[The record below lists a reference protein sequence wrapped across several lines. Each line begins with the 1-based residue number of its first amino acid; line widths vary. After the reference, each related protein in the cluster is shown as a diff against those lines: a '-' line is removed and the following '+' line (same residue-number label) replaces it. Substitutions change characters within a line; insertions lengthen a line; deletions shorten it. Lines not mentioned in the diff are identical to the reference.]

1 MKNTVRTIY
10 GAYLQNC
17 MFYGEQ
23 PVIMPNS
30 TLNQKFDVA
39 KDQLLKKGEF
49 PIGQYIAIGLNG
61 ATREPNANGRL
72 VTKYREYI
80 PSWGSLL
87 EYFPFIMRPL
97 AQDLTPDERA
107 FYRMRKILMVNGE
120 PHAAYYLR
128 RLDLTKSN
136 TEVSKQIRTP
146 GQGVSVSAWEPTLA
160 DLNPTPLTMPL
171 NSTHTTTEE
180 YLVVNRRIELNF
192 TENDVQ
198 EILNCANLLYNDE
211 YVADITELAMVTGVE
226 RMVPGNFNGIQSNY
240 MEAIAA
246 QVSDFFRT
254 FISFP
259 NQRRGYDAYL
269 DGGTNEPL
277 LVVAPR

>member
-49 PIGQYIAIGLNG
+49 PVGQYIAIGLNG

-87 EYFPFIMRPL
+87 EYFPFIMRP
-97 AQDLTPDERA
+97 
-107 FYRMRKILMVNGE
+107 RKVKKHAIYSPVPFSVPKIRFCPSAVNDSAPIHQSYKKTISFLYKKPPRLPLRKPGRFILF
-120 PHAAYYLR
+120 
-128 RLDLTKSN
+128 
-136 TEVSKQIRTP
+136 I
-146 GQGVSVSAWEPTLA
+146 GVLSDTQCLPT
-160 DLNPTPLTMPL
+160 
-171 NSTHTTTEE
+171 
-180 YLVVNRRIELNF
+180 
-192 TENDVQ
+192 
-198 EILNCANLLYNDE
+198 
-211 YVADITELAMVTGVE
+211 
-226 RMVPGNFNGIQSNY
+226 GIQ
-240 MEAIAA
+240 
-246 QVSDFFRT
+246 FLKF
-254 FISFP
+254 
-259 NQRRGYDAYL
+259 
-269 DGGTNEPL
+269 
-277 LVVAPR
+277 

>member
-17 MFYGEQ
+17 LFYGEQ
-23 PVIMPNS
+23 PVMMPNS

-39 KDQLLKKGEF
+39 KDQFLKKGEF

-61 ATREPNANGRL
+61 ATREPNANGRM

-80 PSWGSLL
+80 PSWASLL
-87 EYFPFIMRPL
+87 EYFPFIMRPV
-97 AQDLTPDERA
+97 AQDLSPDERA
-107 FYRMRKILMVNGE
+107 FYRMRKIHVINGE
-120 PHAAYYLR
+120 TYAAYYLR
-128 RLDLTKSN
+128 RLDLTKSKS
-136 TEVSKQIRTP
+136 EVSKQIRTTN
-146 GQGVSVSAWEPTLA
+146 QGVSVEAWEPSLS
-160 DLNPTPLTMPL
+160 DLNPTPLVLPSNT
-171 NSTHTTTEE
+171 TAVTTEE

-198 EILNCANLLYNDE
+198 EILNCANLLYGDE

-226 RMVPGNFNGIQSNY
+226 RMVTGNFNGVQTNY
-240 MEAIAA
+240 MEAVAA

-259 NQRRGYDAYL
+259 NQRRGYDAFL

-277 LVVAPR
+277 LVINVP